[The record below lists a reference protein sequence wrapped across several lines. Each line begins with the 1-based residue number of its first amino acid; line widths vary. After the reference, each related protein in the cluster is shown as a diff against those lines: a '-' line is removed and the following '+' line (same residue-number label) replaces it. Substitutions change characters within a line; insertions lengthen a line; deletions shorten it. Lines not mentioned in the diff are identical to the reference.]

1 MNFNELTNNI
11 ALITL
16 VLYGIY
22 ALFVM
27 GIGSV
32 ILSSAIGLI
41 AAAFFDRL
49 EIIAAVVVISGMVV
63 AYLLKQ
69 QAAKAKE
76 GFTVGA
82 DATAITGRI
91 QKMMNARVQG
101 VYSPTIEGYASAYNS
116 IYGSARSGLG
126 GLTEGFQDVAEAE
139 GAASASTPASTER
152 KNEVQIAIGAPTP
165 AEEKKDVAAAV
176 AAVPPAAAPK
186 DEEPFKSQAGLFKLG
201 ELPSE
206 SKEGPFLDAGSTLMK
221 AVGALQPDQI
231 KSMTEET
238 KKMIDTQKNMI
249 SMLHSMRPVLQ
260 DGQQLLQSFSSI
272 FGSGSSPFKLT
283 A

>member
-165 AEEKKDVAAAV
+165 TEEKKEVATAV
-176 AAVPPAAAPK
+176 AAVSAAAAPK

-272 FGSGSSPFKLT
+272 FGSGSPFKLG

>member
-49 EIIAAVVVISGMVV
+49 EIIAAVVVITGMVV

-69 QAAKAKE
+69 QVAKAKE

-165 AEEKKDVAAAV
+165 TEEKKEVATAV
-176 AAVPPAAAPK
+176 AAVSAAAAPK
-186 DEEPFKSQAGLFKLG
+186 MKS
-201 ELPSE
+201 
-206 SKEGPFLDAGSTLMK
+206 
-221 AVGALQPDQI
+221 
-231 KSMTEET
+231 
-238 KKMIDTQKNMI
+238 
-249 SMLHSMRPVLQ
+249 HSNLRPVYSNLVNYPLSQ
-260 DGQQLLQSFSSI
+260 RKVLF
-272 FGSGSSPFKLT
+272 
-283 A
+283 

>member
-1 MNFNELTNNI
+1 MNFNALTNNI

-16 VLYGIY
+16 FLYGIY

-49 EIIAAVVVISGMVV
+49 EIIAAVVVITGMVV
-63 AYLLKQ
+63 AYLLRQ
-69 QAAKAKE
+69 QAVKAKE
-76 GFTVGA
+76 GFTIGA
-82 DATAITGRI
+82 DVPVITGRI
-91 QKMMNARVQG
+91 QKMMNAKVQG

-116 IYGSARSGLG
+116 VYANTRSGLG
-126 GLTEGFQDVAEAE
+126 GLTEGFEDVAAAE
-139 GAASASTPASTER
+139 GAAAASTPASTER
-152 KNEVQIAIGAPTP
+152 KNEVQIAVGAPTP
-165 AEEKKDVAAAV
+165 AEEKKDVAATVTAV
-176 AAVPPAAAPK
+176 GAAAAPPK

-272 FGSGSSPFKLT
+272 FGSGSPFKLG